1 MKGVRRGSGWLGDIF
16 VPVVP
21 SARAAESLSASVPT
35 NLCRA
40 GLCRTKQTY
49 VSGVAISRPT
59 AADSL
64 DDRRFTGIEEPSM
77 IIDCDTHFMALDA
90 FERMP
95 SKFGAIK
102 PRIKL
107 DENGAYAALEFP
119 GAPPPKQGLTPVGAP
134 GSGAHYPGMIS
145 MEERVREYA
154 DMGIDFTVMIPQLNT
169 WWNYTVEPELAVAM
183 AHSWNLAA
191 LEIDRKYPRHIA
203 SMAVMP
209 LQDVDGAVKEI
220 QWAHDQGFKGV
231 VLDKVFP
238 VNEHIYS
245 EALGAQRQL
254 KPFWAAAE
262 ALGMP
267 IFLHAIQH
275 GHRASN
281 NVLFQKEGLD
291 FFAPNEGQMS
301 LVSLFSS
308 GVLDEFPRLKI
319 VYTEAG
325 TEFIKRLVDDL
336 DATFDKEIV
345 DFDNEDATP
354 FFRGRGHDFT
364 DARHTILVRAKALTP
379 PDVYLEKNKK
389 RASHYFK
396 NNFWFTIETEEH
408 FFPDAVEFLGA
419 DRFLFATDYPHDDP
433 GGAMKFRD
441 VEILA
446 NNKRI
451 SERNKERIRHENA
464 REFLG
469 LGTHL

>member
-1 MKGVRRGSGWLGDIF
+1 
-16 VPVVP
+16 
-21 SARAAESLSASVPT
+21 
-35 NLCRA
+35 
-40 GLCRTKQTY
+40 
-49 VSGVAISRPT
+49 
-59 AADSL
+59 
-64 DDRRFTGIEEPSM
+64 
-77 IIDCDTHFMALDA
+77 
-90 FERMP
+90 
-95 SKFGAIK
+95 
-102 PRIKL
+102 
-107 DENGAYAALEFP
+107 
-119 GAPPPKQGLTPVGAP
+119 
-134 GSGAHYPGMIS
+134 MIS
-145 MEERVREYA
+145 MEARAKEYA
-154 DMGIDFTVMIPQLNT
+154 AMGIDFTVMIPQLNS
-169 WWNYTVEPELAVAM
+169 WWNYTVDPELASAM

-191 LEIDRKYPRHIA
+191 LAIDRKYPRHIA

-209 LQDVDGAVKEI
+209 LQDVDAAVEEI

-262 ALGMP
+262 TLDMP

-275 GHRASN
+275 GHRISN
-281 NVLFQKEGLD
+281 NVAFQKEGLD

-308 GVLDEFPRLKI
+308 GLLDEFPRLKF

-325 TEFIKRLVDDL
+325 TEFIRRLVTDL
-336 DATFDKEIV
+336 DGTFDKEIV
-345 DFDNEDATP
+345 DYDNEDATP

-364 DARHTILVRAKALTP
+364 DERHEILVRAKALTP
-379 PDVYLEKNKK
+379 PDVYLEKNRKP
-389 RASHYFK
+389 ASHYFK

-446 NNKRI
+446 SNKRI
-451 SERNKERIRHENA
+451 AERDKERIRHENA
-464 REFLG
+464 REFLNLG
-469 LGTHL
+469 LHL

>member
-1 MKGVRRGSGWLGDIF
+1 V
-16 VPVVP
+16 
-21 SARAAESLSASVPT
+21 
-35 NLCRA
+35 
-40 GLCRTKQTY
+40 
-49 VSGVAISRPT
+49 
-59 AADSL
+59 
-64 DDRRFTGIEEPSM
+64 

-95 SKFGAIK
+95 EKFDSIK

-107 DENGAYAALEFP
+107 DENGAYVALEFP
-119 GAPPPKQGLTPVGAP
+119 GAPAQKPGLTPVGAP

-145 MEERVREYA
+145 MEHRVEEYA
-154 DMGIDFTVMIPQLNT
+154 GMGIDYTIMIPQLNT
-169 WWNYTVEPELAVAM
+169 WWNYTVEPELAAAM

-209 LQDVDGAVKEI
+209 LQDVEAAVKEI

-262 ALGMP
+262 ALDVP

-275 GHRASN
+275 GHRISN
-281 NVLFQKEGLD
+281 NVMFQKEGLD

-301 LVSLFSS
+301 LVSLFTS
-308 GVLDEFPRLKI
+308 GVLDEFPKLKF

-325 TEFIKRLVDDL
+325 TEFIKRLIEDL
-336 DATFDKEIV
+336 DGTFDKEVV
-345 DFDNEDATP
+345 DYDNEDATP

-364 DARHTILVRAKALTP
+364 DERHTILVRAKALTP
-379 PDVYLEKNKK
+379 PEVYLEKNKK
-389 RASHYFK
+389 KASHYFR
-396 NNFWFTIETEEH
+396 NNFWFTIETEEK
-408 FFPDAVEFLGA
+408 FFPEAVEYLGA
-419 DRFLFATDYPHDDP
+419 ERFLFATDYPHDDP

-446 NNKRI
+446 NNERI
-451 SERNKERIRHENA
+451 TERDKERIRHQNA

-469 LGTHL
+469 LGRHL